1 LYGDNND
8 AFSVILVKPDKGV
21 DMDAFKAELA
31 QKLEI
36 IMGLKIGRN

>member
-8 AFSVILVKPDKGV
+8 ALTPVILVKPDKGV

-36 IMGLKIGRN
+36 IAG